1 MLWVTREYLHLDR
14 VATPWLISRFVD
26 KDARFCYVPW
36 KQEHLAPKD
45 AIPLALP
52 GCELGPHDEEGSTFG
67 KVLKKY
73 EIKSESLEKIKKII
87 DSGIAFVLS
96 GYKPDASDHDGQVA
110 VGLLAIAEGVSL
122 TNQTDDEILS
132 ASFPIYDALYAN
144 FETQN
149 IMKEQGI
156 VLDFPPKDGRGPSLI
171 FEVTRDI
178 YNKNV
183 VNAHG

>member
-26 KDARFCYVPW
+26 KDAAFCFVPW

-45 AIPLALP
+45 AIPVALP
-52 GCELGPHDEEGSTFG
+52 GCELGPHDKDGSTFG

-73 EIKSESLEKIKKII
+73 DIKNESLERIKKII
-87 DSGIAFVLS
+87 DAGIAYVLA
-96 GYKPDASDHDGQVA
+96 GYKPDASDHEGQMA
-110 VGLLAIAEGVSL
+110 VGLLAIAEGISL
-122 TNQTDDEILS
+122 TNQTDDKILS

-149 IMKEQGI
+149 VMQAQNI

-171 FEVTRDI
+171 FETTREI
-178 YNKNV
+178 YNKFV
-183 VNAHG
+183 VK